1 MVMAS
6 SRVMVPWQ
14 ARTNVAVFPCGFTK
28 SLRRKAK
35 IAAIAQ
41 RGIFMNIAVMGAGA
55 VGCYFGGMLAR
66 AGHTVTLI
74 ARPAHVQALQRDGL
88 WLQTQTFE
96 QRVAV
101 QASSDASAVRG
112 AQCVLFCV
120 KSTDTEAAGSAM
132 AQYLDEG
139 AVVLSLQNGVDN
151 VERLRALLKRPV
163 IAAVVYVATEMVAPG
178 HVLHHGRGD
187 LVLAPSP
194 ASAAIAATLRAADI
208 PVEISD
214 DATGALWAKLVLN
227 CAYNALSALSG
238 LPYGAML
245 HSPGL
250 PVVQVMTD
258 IVQECHA
265 VAQASGVVLPDDI
278 LSTVLGL
285 AGSMPGQMSST
296 AQDLAR
302 GKRSEIDHLN
312 GFIARRGEALGIATP
327 INRLLHTLV
336 RLREQHLLPQ
346 SERAA

>member
-1 MVMAS
+1 
-6 SRVMVPWQ
+6 
-14 ARTNVAVFPCGFTK
+14 
-28 SLRRKAK
+28 
-35 IAAIAQ
+35 
-41 RGIFMNIAVMGAGA
+41 MNIAVMGAGA

-66 AGHTVTLI
+66 AGHAVTLV
-74 ARPAHVQALQRDGL
+74 ARPAHVQALQHSGL
-88 WLQTQTFE
+88 WLQTLTFE

-101 QASSDASAVRG
+101 QAHSDASAVRG

-120 KSTDTEAAGSAM
+120 KSTDTETAGRAM
-132 AQYLDEG
+132 APHLDAG

-151 VERLRALLKRPV
+151 AERLQALLQRPV

-178 HVLHHGRGD
+178 HVRHHGRGD
-187 LVLAPSP
+187 LVLAPAP
-194 ASAAIAATLRAADI
+194 ASEAIAATLRGAGI
-208 PVEISD
+208 PVQVSD
-214 DATGALWAKLVLN
+214 NATGALWAKLVLN

-238 LPYGAML
+238 LPYGPML

-258 IVQECHA
+258 IVAECQA
-265 VAQASGVVLPDDI
+265 VAQASGVALPDGL

-285 AGSMPGQMSST
+285 ADSMPGQMSST

-327 INRLLHTLV
+327 ANRLLHTLV
-336 RLREQHLLPQ
+336 RLREQHLLHQ
-346 SERAA
+346 GGGAA